1 MKRMLGIATVGSKGQ
16 IVIPAEARE
25 RLGIKE
31 GDKLLVMAKNNK
43 AIMLINNEV
52 TDLIWEKIEPKLK
65 ISE

>member
-16 IVIPAEARE
+16 IVIPVEARE

-43 AIMLINNEV
+43 AIMLINHEV